1 MLSSI
6 STKLSMYDVL
16 GMLIPGV
23 MTVCLVFI
31 LPDMEITLN
40 KAVNLS
46 ELPYWCKIIVVL
58 ISSYIIG
65 IVNSD
70 FTGKIWSSF
79 RNNIEEIKAWR
90 NAIDNGKVYRKSV
103 NYAIVIVV
111 SYFLITTATFFIVRY
126 QGIVSLLIS
135 LIIAFVYFFSAFGK
149 IIYSADKELK
159 DYYKKYYYVEEN
171 RPVNGVKILE
181 GQIALIKNL
190 CLPFCLWC
198 ASIMANKDSNV
209 IWVTVIIWLISFLIL
224 VGAAIRRQN
233 IIYRIIFEDYKYLFK
248 RTSTK

>member
-1 MLSSI
+1 
-6 STKLSMYDVL
+6 MYDVL

-135 LIIAFVYFFSAFGK
+135 LIIGVSGFFRWAGESIK
-149 IIYSADKELK
+149 SIEW
-159 DYYKKYYYVEEN
+159 
-171 RPVNGVKILE
+171 PV
-181 GQIALIKNL
+181 
-190 CLPFCLWC
+190 
-198 ASIMANKDSNV
+198 
-209 IWVTVIIWLISFLIL
+209 
-224 VGAAIRRQN
+224 
-233 IIYRIIFEDYKYLFK
+233 
-248 RTSTK
+248 